1 MTEKITVIV
10 PVYNVEHYL
19 DKCLDSLINQTY
31 KNLEIIVI
39 NDGSTDNSGII
50 CQEYAQKDNRIIYVE
65 KENGGQSEARN
76 MGLDRMTGSY
86 VTFVDSDDWVEAD
99 YVETLY
105 QKITE
110 YQADIAVGNY
120 YSYNE
125 QEGIFCFHIFGSSYY
140 EKVYDNVSIFENF
153 YESEHMKNFALICV
167 GGKLYKSDLFRE
179 LRFEVG
185 KLGEDGYLNQ
195 KIYLLAEKTIYLNKG
210 LYAYRQREGSSSRI
224 WTEKWMHALVDA
236 MSERI
241 TLLANMNYP
250 LEKHLAVYRQMLE
263 VSIANGQASGLS
275 DTATYKEFEMKRTL
289 LNQLS
294 RQEQK
299 KKKAIVLA
307 ANYAYVDQVLTTIK
321 SICYHNRSIRFYLI
335 NSDFPNEWI
344 KQLNKRL
351 EKFDSEII
359 NCRVTSEQISRYKT
373 DISYTVF
380 LRYFIADFVQ
390 EDKALY
396 LDCDLLVTKNLDDLF
411 ATDLQDYPLA
421 SVRDFGGRAY
431 FGQEIFNAGV
441 LLVNNTFWKKEN
453 MTQKLIDLS
462 NEWHDKVEQAD
473 QSILNMLF
481 ENKWLE
487 LDFDYNHIVIHKQFT
502 DYQLPSDQDYPAI
515 IHYLSHRKPWK
526 DLAAQTYRDVWWYYH
541 GLEWTELGQNYHLH
555 PLQKSHI
562 YPIKEQF
569 TCLIYTASDHI
580 EQIETLVQ
588 SLPDIQ
594 FKIAARVM
602 VSDRLA
608 QMTVYP
614 NVTIFNG
621 IHYLQDVD
629 HELVETSQVLLDIN
643 HGEKTEEILN
653 QFARLG
659 KPILAFENTKS
670 YEVGQEVYAVDQVQ
684 TMIEKLREVED
695 RHGV

>member
-294 RQEQK
+294 VQSQK
-299 KKKAIVLA
+299 EKKAIVLA
-307 ANYAYVDQVLTTIK
+307 ANYAYVD
-321 SICYHNRSIRFYLI
+321 
-335 NSDFPNEWI
+335 
-344 KQLNKRL
+344 
-351 EKFDSEII
+351 
-359 NCRVTSEQISRYKT
+359 
-373 DISYTVF
+373 
-380 LRYFIADFVQ
+380 
-390 EDKALY
+390 
-396 LDCDLLVTKNLDDLF
+396 
-411 ATDLQDYPLA
+411 
-421 SVRDFGGRAY
+421 
-431 FGQEIFNAGV
+431 
-441 LLVNNTFWKKEN
+441 
-453 MTQKLIDLS
+453 
-462 NEWHDKVEQAD
+462 
-473 QSILNMLF
+473 
-481 ENKWLE
+481 
-487 LDFDYNHIVIHKQFT
+487 
-502 DYQLPSDQDYPAI
+502 
-515 IHYLSHRKPWK
+515 
-526 DLAAQTYRDVWWYYH
+526 
-541 GLEWTELGQNYHLH
+541 
-555 PLQKSHI
+555 
-562 YPIKEQF
+562 
-569 TCLIYTASDHI
+569 
-580 EQIETLVQ
+580 
-588 SLPDIQ
+588 
-594 FKIAARVM
+594 
-602 VSDRLA
+602 
-608 QMTVYP
+608 
-614 NVTIFNG
+614 
-621 IHYLQDVD
+621 
-629 HELVETSQVLLDIN
+629 
-643 HGEKTEEILN
+643 
-653 QFARLG
+653 
-659 KPILAFENTKS
+659 
-670 YEVGQEVYAVDQVQ
+670 
-684 TMIEKLREVED
+684 
-695 RHGV
+695 